1 MSKIF
6 TKQKYLNFDRR
17 KTITF
22 NFRIID
28 GHTIMNDIVYIDH
41 MKIADV
47 AILDMQM
54 SKVPIISGYDDD
66 DTMRKTSKADIVHH
80 FNCFRIRK

>member
-1 MSKIF
+1 
-6 TKQKYLNFDRR
+6 
-17 KTITF
+17 
-22 NFRIID
+22 
-28 GHTIMNDIVYIDH
+28 MNDIVYIDH

-66 DTMRKTSKADIVHH
+66 DTMRKTSKASWT
-80 FNCFRIRK
+80 K